1 MKSARSA
8 VKSRGSIVTTK
19 NLFAIIAK
27 PEMIAVHKISNVPKI
42 SFLDISFFIML
53 FD

>member
-8 VKSRGSIVTTK
+8 VKSKGSIVTTK

-27 PEMIAVHKISNVPKI
+27 PEMIAVHNINSVPMI
-42 SFLDISFFIML
+42 SFLEMSFSIFL